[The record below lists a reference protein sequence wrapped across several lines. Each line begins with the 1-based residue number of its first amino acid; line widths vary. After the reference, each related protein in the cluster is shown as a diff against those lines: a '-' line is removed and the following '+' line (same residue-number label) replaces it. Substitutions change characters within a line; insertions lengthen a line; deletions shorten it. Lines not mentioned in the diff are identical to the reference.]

1 VFHDLHL
8 QAKDFQKIL
17 QRITAKKSQRDNKQ
31 VIVGFGNKGN
41 HHDGI
46 KLGHCRGPVQE
57 VKNKLQKWCGVV
69 DVDEFY
75 TSKLCSHCCCEGKVK
90 YNGKEI
96 NNVLQCSNNE
106 CGITID
112 HDTSMVQGTFKCY
125 WRR

>member
-1 VFHDLHL
+1 MVFHDLHL

-75 TSKLCSHCCCEGKVK
+75 TSKLCSHCCCEVARSSIMEKK
-90 YNGKEI
+90 SI
-96 NNVLQCSNNE
+96 MFSNAV
-106 CGITID
+106 T
-112 HDTSMVQGTFKCY
+112 TSVE
-125 WRR
+125 